1 MVSAQSG
8 NGSVTL
14 KWKAVGG
21 AEKYKVCRYVDG
33 KLKALSEVTGTA
45 VRIIGTKP
53 GQTYTYAVK
62 ALINGKWTK
71 VYSGDLVSVTA
82 K

>member
-1 MVSAQSG
+1 MSAQSG
-8 NGSVTL
+8 NGSITL

-21 AEKYKVCRYVDG
+21 AEKYKACRYVDG

-45 VRIIGTKP
+45 VKINGTKP

-71 VYSGDLVSVTA
+71 VFASNLVSVDA
-82 K
+82 Q